1 MATET
6 DPILQLSSLVNSEDG
21 MKQLFSPVEVNDIP
35 DGKYVEP
42 QYVTIQREEKLRAE
56 EERKLQEQEEK
67 RIKAEQRKA
76 AREETSRLSNAWHL
90 VVDNYLSE
98 LDIAKFK
105 SGGTIV
111 SVQYIKK
118 PLTWRIWNAF
128 IMKDAKWETL
138 LSDSTSI
145 HLKK

>member
-56 EERKLQEQEEK
+56 EERKLQELKQSKEKLQEK
-67 RIKAEQRKA
+67 RLHGYQTRGI
-76 AREETSRLSNAWHL
+76 L
-90 VVDNYLSE
+90 
-98 LDIAKFK
+98 
-105 SGGTIV
+105 
-111 SVQYIKK
+111 
-118 PLTWRIWNAF
+118 
-128 IMKDAKWETL
+128 
-138 LSDSTSI
+138 
-145 HLKK
+145 